1 MPFYL
6 IQNSDSTKRILLS
19 ESLSS
24 VKFVN
29 IADPIEVIIGGVL
42 EPANVAASGL
52 LISVDGENWTDI
64 INTIDFRI
72 EFEPKIFVAPDGSSN
87 SGTVQVL
94 LASQAE

>member
-6 IQNSDSTKRILLS
+6 VQNSDTSKRVLLS

-29 IADPIEVIIGGVL
+29 LVQPVEVIIGGIV
-42 EPANVAASGL
+42 EPATIAANNL
-52 LISVDGENWTDI
+52 LISTDGETWTEI

-72 EFEPKIFVAPDGSSN
+72 EFEPKIFVAPDGDSKT
-87 SGTVQVL
+87 GTVQVL
-94 LASQAE
+94 LASSAE